1 MMKTEVILSA
11 LIVLA
16 ILAESESQK
25 FGQLCSNNRFN
36 KIRGWDKFGQGRH
49 GAPRSGGRKHS
60 GVDVI
65 CSDGAAVYAPFDVK
79 INSRSIPYSDPKK
92 KAINDGLNLSGAG
105 LCFNLW
111 YVKPVKYSGVVKK
124 GQRLG
129 TMMPMQTVYPGITS
143 HLHLQL
149 CNKYDPTRYLR

>member
-1 MMKTEVILSA
+1 MKTAITLST
-11 LIVLA
+11 LVLLA

-25 FGQLCSNNRFN
+25 FGQLCANNQNNR
-36 KIRGWDKFGQGRH
+36 IRGSDKFGQGH
-49 GAPRSGGRKHS
+49 YGAPRTGGRKHS
-60 GVDVI
+60 GVDVM
-65 CSDGAAVYAPFDVK
+65 CSDGATVYAPFDVTIQGK
-79 INSRSIPYSDPKK
+79 SFPYSDPSK
-92 KAINDGLNLSGAG
+92 KAINDGLKLSGAG

-129 TMMPMQTVYPGITS
+129 TMMPMQKVYPGITS

-149 CNKYDPTRYLR
+149 CNKANPTSYLR